1 MAITVP
7 YTDTFIPCPRHL
19 LALLQAMIIGA
30 TASAQG
36 FTVFLEEVFIDEVH
50 YNNSGTD
57 ANEAIEIAGPVGAD
71 LSGWSLVLYSGNSG
85 AAYDTRN
92 LSSIIPN

>member
-1 MAITVP
+1 MAFHWQP
-7 YTDTFIPCPRHL
+7 DWPK
-19 LALLQAMIIGA
+19 
-30 TASAQG
+30 SS
-36 FTVFLEEVFIDEVH
+36 

-71 LSGWSLVLYSGNSG
+71 LSGWSLVLYSGNGG